1 MNFKKFFIFIFVFL
15 ILIIGD
21 ESYSDKLLLKT
32 VDYKNN
38 CYADDTDIKQ
48 FSYYTISNIFSDDV
62 YKKQRRLSIEKFE
75 KEVIVTGHTRGRIR
89 EFETF
94 GGGGVVLIFKRD
106 LNCLTLEEYYIS
118 K

>member
-21 ESYSDKLLLKT
+21 ELYSDKLFLKT